1 MIKKKFPLFNKYL
14 SLFNK
19 YLSIFAASFKNI
31 IMKTRTEKVLM
42 VLKILALMGGIWY
55 SILCGSQL
63 LTLVASFINPDWA
76 KRTYEADLNLFNI
89 REHSIGFYV
98 YGMCLT
104 IAVSA
109 LKALIWY
116 VVFQLLSKLKL
127 QTPFSMEV
135 EKKLERIAYL
145 LLGVWIVGSIFWKI
159 YTYYLSQDT
168 GIQLPANNAGD
179 EYFFMAGMLYIISQI
194 FKRGIEIQEENQL
207 TV

>member
-1 MIKKKFPLFNKYL
+1 
-14 SLFNK
+14 
-19 YLSIFAASFKNI
+19 
-31 IMKTRTEKVLM
+31 MKTKTETILM
-42 VLKILALMGGIWY
+42 VSKFLALLGGIWY

-76 KRTYEADLNLFNI
+76 KRTYEVDLNMFSI
-89 REHSIGFYV
+89 REHSIWYYV
-98 YGMCLT
+98 SGMSLT

-116 VVFQLLSKLKL
+116 VVFELLSKLKL

-145 LLGVWIVGSIFWKI
+145 LLTVWIVSSIFWKI
-159 YTYYLSQDT
+159 YIYYLSKAT
-168 GIQLPANNAGD
+168 GIQLPTNNSGD
-179 EYFFMAGMLYIISQI
+179 EYLFMAGIIYIISQV

>member
-1 MIKKKFPLFNKYL
+1 MHSKQIN
-14 SLFNK
+14 
-19 YLSIFAASFKNI
+19 
-31 IMKTRTEKVLM
+31 MKTKTILLVSKF
-42 VLKILALMGGIWY
+42 LALLGGIWY

-98 YGMCLT
+98 CAMCLT

-109 LKALIWY
+109 LKALVWY
-116 VVFQLLSKLKL
+116 VVFDLLSKLKL

-145 LLGVWIVGSIFWKI
+145 LLGVWIVSSIFWKTYI
-159 YTYYLSQDT
+159 YYLSQAT
-168 GIQLPANNAGD
+168 GIQLQANNSGD
-179 EYFFMAGMLYIISQI
+179 EYLFMAGIIYIISQV

>member
-1 MIKKKFPLFNKYL
+1 
-14 SLFNK
+14 
-19 YLSIFAASFKNI
+19 
-31 IMKTRTEKVLM
+31 MKTKTETILM
-42 VLKILALMGGIWY
+42 VSKFLALLGGIWY
-55 SILCGSQL
+55 SILCGSHL

-76 KRTYEADLNLFNI
+76 KRTYEADLNIFNI
-89 REHSIGFYV
+89 REYSIGFYV
-98 YGMCLT
+98 YAMCLT

-116 VVFQLLSKLKL
+116 VVFGLLSKLKL

-145 LLGVWIVGSIFWKI
+145 LLGVWIVSSIFWKI
-159 YTYYLSQDT
+159 YIYYLSKAT
-168 GIQLPANNAGD
+168 GIQLPTNNSGD
-179 EYFFMAGMLYIISQI
+179 EYLFMAGIIYIISQV